1 MILNYIWVALFLLA
15 MVFGLG
21 QWILTGDQ
29 QIFSTMFKALM
40 DMSKTGFEIALGLT
54 GILTFWMGMMK
65 VGEVSGA
72 IQRVAN
78 LIDPFFRR
86 LFPEVP
92 KGHPAIGSMM
102 LNLSANMLGL
112 GDAAT
117 PMGLKAMKELQEI
130 NPSKDTASNAQIM
143 FLVLNAA
150 GFTLIPITV
159 IMYRLQFNAANPS
172 DVFIPILI
180 TTFSA
185 AMAGLIAVSIKQRI
199 NLFNRTLFIGLI
211 SLCVFVAGLIYFF
224 LSLEKSQM
232 QVYSNLLASLVVF
245 GIMTS
250 FIVMALW
257 KKISVFE
264 VFIEGAKEGFN
275 TAVRIIPYLVA
286 ILCVIALFR
295 TSGGFDFIMNGI
307 TMLFEYSGLRTE
319 FVPALPVA
327 LMKPLSGSGARGMM
341 LELLAQP
348 QYGPDSFA
356 GRLSCIFQ
364 GSVDTTLYIVAVYF
378 GSVGVKNSRYAVG
391 CGLIADLV
399 SVVVAITVAY
409 LFFPV

>member
-21 QWILTGDQ
+21 HWMLTGDQ
-29 QIFSTMFKALM
+29 QIFSNMFKALM

-54 GILTFWMGMMK
+54 GILTFWMGIMK

-78 LIDPFFRR
+78 AIDPFFRK

-92 KGHPAIGSMM
+92 KGHPALGSIM

-112 GDAAT
+112 ADAAT
-117 PMGLKAMKELQEI
+117 PMGLKAMSELQEI
-130 NPSKDTASNAQIM
+130 NPHKETASNAQIM

-150 GFTLIPITV
+150 GFTIVPITV

-185 AMAGLIAVSIKQRI
+185 FMAGLIAVSIKQRI
-199 NLFNRTLFIGLI
+199 NLFNRTLFIGLL
-211 SLCVFVAGLIYFF
+211 SLCLFVAALIYFF
-224 LSLEKSQM
+224 LSMEKTQM

-245 GIMTS
+245 GIITS
-250 FIVMALW
+250 FIMMALW

-264 VFIEGAKEGFN
+264 VFIEGAKEGFS

-286 ILCVIALFR
+286 ILCMIALFR

-307 TMLFEYSGLRTE
+307 TMLFEYSGLPTD

-341 LELLAQP
+341 LELLSNP
-348 QYGPDSFA
+348 QFGPDSFA

-399 SVVVAITVAY
+399 SVIVAITVAY

>member
-1 MILNYIWVALFLLA
+1 MILNYIWIALFLLA

-21 QWILTGDQ
+21 HWILTGDQ
-29 QIFSTMFKALM
+29 QIFSVMFKALM
-40 DMSKTGFEIALGLT
+40 DMSTTGFEIALGLA
-54 GILTFWMGMMK
+54 GVLTFWMGMMK

-72 IQRVAN
+72 IQKVSN
-78 LIDPFFRR
+78 LIDPFFSK

-102 LNLSANMLGL
+102 MNLSANMLGL

-117 PMGLKAMKELQEI
+117 PMGLKAMGELQEL
-130 NPSKDTASNAQIM
+130 NPNKETASNAQIM

-150 GFTLIPITV
+150 GLTLIPISV
-159 IMYRLQFNAANPS
+159 IMYRIKFHAKDPS

-185 AMAGLIAVSIKQRI
+185 TMAGLIAVSIKQRI
-199 NLFNRTLFIGLI
+199 NLFNRTLLIGLLSMCAFI
-211 SLCVFVAGLIYFF
+211 ACIIWFF
-224 LSLEKSQM
+224 LSLEKTQM
-232 QVYSNLLASLVVF
+232 QVYSSLFASIVIF
-245 GIMTS
+245 AIMTA
-250 FIVMALW
+250 FILMALW
-257 KKISVFE
+257 KKVKVFE

-295 TSGGFDFIMNGI
+295 SSGGFDFIMNGI
-307 TMLFEYSGLRTE
+307 IALFEYSGLRTE

-341 LELLAQP
+341 LELLAHP
-348 QYGPDSFA
+348 EFGPDSFA

-399 SVVVAITVAY
+399 SVIVAITVAY

>member
-1 MILNYIWVALFLLA
+1 MILNYIWIALFLLA

-65 VGEVSGA
+65 IGEASGA

-78 LIDPFFRR
+78 LIDPFFRK

-130 NPSKDTASNAQIM
+130 NPNKETASNAQIM

-159 IMYRLQFNAANPS
+159 IMYRLQFKAENPS

-199 NLFNRTLFIGLI
+199 NLFNRTLFLGLL
-211 SLCVFVAGLIYFF
+211 SLCLFVAGLIYFF

-245 GIMTS
+245 AIMTS
-250 FIVMALW
+250 FILMALW
-257 KKISVFE
+257 KKLSVFE

-307 TMLFEYSGLRTE
+307 TALFNYSGLRTE

-327 LMKPLSGSGARGMM
+327 MMKPLSGSGARGMM
-341 LELLAQP
+341 LELLAHP
-348 QYGPDSFA
+348 EFGPDSFA
-356 GRLSCIFQ
+356 GRLACIFQ

-399 SVVVAITVAY
+399 SVIVAITVAY

>member
-1 MILNYIWVALFLLA
+1 MILNYIWIALFLLA

-65 VGEVSGA
+65 IGEASGA

-78 LIDPFFRR
+78 LIDPFFRK

-130 NPSKDTASNAQIM
+130 NPNKETASNAQIM

-159 IMYRLQFNAANPS
+159 IMYRLQFKAANPS

-199 NLFNRTLFIGLI
+199 NLFNRTLFIGLL
-211 SLCVFVAGLIYFF
+211 SLCLFVAGLIYFF

-232 QVYSNLLASLVVF
+232 QIYSNLLASLVVF

-250 FIVMALW
+250 FILMALW
-257 KKISVFE
+257 KKLSVFE

-295 TSGGFDFIMNGI
+295 TSGGFDFIMNGV
-307 TMLFEYSGLRTE
+307 TALFNYSGLRTE

-327 LMKPLSGSGARGMM
+327 MMKPLSGSGARGMM
-341 LELLAQP
+341 LELLAHP
-348 QYGPDSFA
+348 EFGPDSFA
-356 GRLSCIFQ
+356 GRLACIFQ

-399 SVVVAITVAY
+399 SVIVAITVAY

>member
-1 MILNYIWVALFLLA
+1 MILNYIWIALFLLA

-65 VGEVSGA
+65 VGEASGA

-78 LIDPFFRR
+78 LIDPFFRK

-130 NPSKDTASNAQIM
+130 NPNKETASNAQIM

-159 IMYRLQFNAANPS
+159 IMYRLQFKAANPS

-199 NLFNRTLFIGLI
+199 NLFNRTLFLGLL
-211 SLCVFVAGLIYFF
+211 SLCLFVAGLIYFF

-232 QVYSNLLASLVVF
+232 QVYSNLLASIVVF
-245 GIMTS
+245 AIMTS
-250 FIVMALW
+250 FILMALW
-257 KKISVFE
+257 KKLSVFE

-307 TMLFEYSGLRTE
+307 TALFNYSGLRTE

-341 LELLAQP
+341 LELLAHP
-348 QYGPDSFA
+348 EFGPDSFA
-356 GRLSCIFQ
+356 GRLACIFQ

-399 SVVVAITVAY
+399 SVIVAITVAY

>member
-1 MILNYIWVALFLLA
+1 MILNYIWIALFLLA

-21 QWILTGDQ
+21 HWILTGDQ
-29 QIFSTMFKALM
+29 QIFSVMFKALM
-40 DMSKTGFEIALGLT
+40 DMSTTGFEIALGLA
-54 GILTFWMGMMK
+54 GVLTFWMGMMK

-72 IQRVAN
+72 IQKVSN
-78 LIDPFFRR
+78 WIDPFFSK

-102 LNLSANMLGL
+102 MNLSANMLGL

-117 PMGLKAMKELQEI
+117 PMGLKAMSELQEL
-130 NPSKDTASNAQIM
+130 NPNKETASNAQIM

-150 GFTLIPITV
+150 GLTLIPISV
-159 IMYRLQFNAANPS
+159 IMYRIKFHAQDPS

-185 AMAGLIAVSIKQRI
+185 TMAGLIAVSIKQRI
-199 NLFNRTLFIGLI
+199 NLFNRTLFIGLLSMCAFI
-211 SLCVFVAGLIYFF
+211 ACIIWFF

-232 QVYSNLLASLVVF
+232 QVYSSLFASIVIF
-245 GIMTS
+245 AIMTA
-250 FIVMALW
+250 FVLMALW
-257 KKISVFE
+257 KKIKVFE

-295 TSGGFDFIMNGI
+295 SSGGFDFLMNGI
-307 TMLFEYSGLRTE
+307 IAVLEYSGLRTE

-348 QYGPDSFA
+348 NYGPDSFA

-399 SVVVAITVAY
+399 SVIVAITVAY

>member
-21 QWILTGDQ
+21 QWIITGDQ

-65 VGEVSGA
+65 IGEVSGA

-78 LIDPFFRR
+78 LIDPFFRK

-199 NLFNRTLFIGLI
+199 NLFNRTLFLGLL
-211 SLCVFVAGLIYFF
+211 SLCLFVAALIYFF

-250 FIVMALW
+250 FILMALW

-264 VFIEGAKEGFN
+264 LFIEGAKEGFN

-348 QYGPDSFA
+348 EYGPDSFA

>member
-78 LIDPFFRR
+78 LIDPFFRK

-199 NLFNRTLFIGLI
+199 NLFNRTLFIVLF

-232 QVYSNLLASLVVF
+232 QVYSNLLASIVVF

-307 TMLFEYSGLRTE
+307 TMLFDYSGLRTE

-348 QYGPDSFA
+348 QFGPDSFA

-399 SVVVAITVAY
+399 SVIVAITVAY

>member
-1 MILNYIWVALFLLA
+1 MILNYIWIALFLLA

-21 QWILTGDQ
+21 HWILTGDQ

-78 LIDPFFRR
+78 LIDPFFRK

-130 NPSKDTASNAQIM
+130 NPNKETASNAQIM

-199 NLFNRTLFIGLI
+199 NLFNRTLFIGLF

-307 TMLFEYSGLRTE
+307 TALFNFSGLPTD

-341 LELLAQP
+341 LELLARP
-348 QYGPDSFA
+348 EFGPDSFA

-399 SVVVAITVAY
+399 SVIVAITVAY

>member
-21 QWILTGDQ
+21 QWIVTGNQ
-29 QIFSTMFKALM
+29 QIFSTMFTALM

-65 VGEVSGA
+65 IGEMSGA
-72 IQRVAN
+72 IQKVAN
-78 LIDPFFRR
+78 WIDPFFSK

-92 KGHPAIGSMM
+92 KGHPATGSMM

-117 PMGLKAMKELQEI
+117 PMGLKAMKELQEL

-150 GFTLIPITV
+150 GLTLIPITV
-159 IMYRLQFNAANPS
+159 IMYRAQFNAANPS

-185 AMAGLIAVSIKQRI
+185 TMAGLIAVSIKQRI
-199 NLFNRTLFIGLI
+199 NLFNKTLFLGLM
-211 SLCVFVAGLIYFF
+211 SLCLFIAGIIYFF
-224 LSLEKSQM
+224 LSLEKSEM
-232 QVYSNLLASLVVF
+232 QVYSNLMASLTIF
-245 GIMTS
+245 AIMTS

-257 KKISVFE
+257 KKIQVFE

-295 TSGGFDFIMNGI
+295 SSGGFDFIMNGI
-307 TMLFEYSGLRTE
+307 TSIFQYSGLATD
-319 FVPALPVA
+319 FVPALPTA

-341 LELLAQP
+341 LELLAQKE
-348 QYGPDSFA
+348 YGPDSFA
-356 GRLSCIFQ
+356 GRLACIFQ

-399 SVVVAITVAY
+399 SVIVAITVAY

>member
-1 MILNYIWVALFLLA
+1 MILNYIWIALFLLS

-21 QWILTGDQ
+21 QWIITGDQ
-29 QIFSTMFKALM
+29 QIFSLMFKSLM

-54 GILTFWMGMMK
+54 GILTFWMGMMR

-72 IQRVAN
+72 IQKVAN
-78 LIDPFFRR
+78 LIDPFFRK

-117 PMGLKAMKELQEI
+117 PMGLKAMKELQDI
-130 NPSKDTASNAQIM
+130 NPDKETASNAQIM

-150 GFTLIPITV
+150 GFTLVPITV
-159 IMYRLQFNAANPS
+159 IMYRLQFKAANPS

-185 AMAGLIAVSIKQRI
+185 ALAGLIAVSIKQRI
-199 NLFNRTLFIGLI
+199 NLFNRTLFIGLL
-211 SLCVFVAGLIYFF
+211 SLCLFVAGLIYFF

-232 QVYSNLLASLVVF
+232 QVYSNLFASIVVF
-245 GIMTS
+245 AIMTS
-250 FIVMALW
+250 FILMALW

-295 TSGGFDFIMNGI
+295 SSGGFDFIMNGVI
-307 TMLFEYSGLRTE
+307 ALFNYSGLPTD
-319 FVPALPVA
+319 FVPALPTA

-341 LELLAQP
+341 LELLEQ
-348 QYGPDSFA
+348 QGPDSFA
-356 GRLSCIFQ
+356 GRLACIFQ

-399 SVVVAITVAY
+399 SVITAITVAY
-409 LFFPV
+409 LFFG

>member
-15 MVFGLG
+15 MIFGLG

-29 QIFSTMFKALM
+29 QIFSTMFTALM

-65 VGEVSGA
+65 IGELSGA
-72 IQRVAN
+72 IQKVAN
-78 LIDPFFRR
+78 LIDPFFRK

-92 KGHPAIGSMM
+92 KGHPATGSMM

-117 PMGLKAMKELQEI
+117 PMGLKAMKELQEL
-130 NPSKDTASNAQIM
+130 NPNKETASNAQIM

-150 GFTLIPITV
+150 GLTLIPITV
-159 IMYRLQFNAANPS
+159 IMYRVQFNAANPS

-185 AMAGLIAVSIKQRI
+185 TMAGLISVSIKQRI
-199 NLFNRTLFIGLI
+199 NLFNRTLFLGLM
-211 SLCVFVAGLIYFF
+211 SLCLFIAGVIYFF

-232 QVYSNLLASLVVF
+232 QVYSNLMASLTIF
-245 GIMTS
+245 TIMTS

-295 TSGGFDFIMNGI
+295 SSGGFDFIMNGV
-307 TMLFEYSGLRTE
+307 TALFEWSGLPTH
-319 FVPALPVA
+319 FVPALPTA
-327 LMKPLSGSGARGMM
+327 MMKPLSGSGARGMM
-341 LELLAQP
+341 LELLAQKN
-348 QYGPDSFA
+348 YGPDSFA
-356 GRLSCIFQ
+356 GRLACIFQ

-378 GSVGVKNSRYAVG
+378 GSVGVKNSRYAVS

-399 SVVVAITVAY
+399 SVLVAITVAY

>member
-1 MILNYIWVALFLLA
+1 MILNYIWIALFLLA

-21 QWILTGDQ
+21 QWVITGDQ

-40 DMSKTGFEIALGLT
+40 DMSSTGFEIALGLA
-54 GILTFWMGMMK
+54 GVLTFWMGMMK

-72 IQRVAN
+72 IQKVSN
-78 LIDPFFRR
+78 WIDPFFSK
-86 LFPEVP
+86 LFPEIP

-102 LNLSANMLGL
+102 MNLSANMLGL

-117 PMGLKAMKELQEI
+117 PMGLKAMSELQEL
-130 NPSKDTASNAQIM
+130 NPNKETASNAQIM

-150 GFTLIPITV
+150 GLTLIPISV
-159 IMYRLQFNAANPS
+159 IMYRIKFHAQDPS

-185 AMAGLIAVSIKQRI
+185 TMAGLIAVSIKQRI
-199 NLFNRTLFIGLI
+199 NLFNRTLFVGLLSMCAFI
-211 SLCVFVAGLIYFF
+211 ACIIWFF

-232 QVYSNLLASLVVF
+232 QVYSSLMASIVIF
-245 GIMTS
+245 AIMTA
-250 FIVMALW
+250 FILMALW
-257 KKISVFE
+257 KKVKVFE

-295 TSGGFDFIMNGI
+295 SSGGFDFLMNGI
-307 TMLFEYSGLRTE
+307 IALLDYSGLRTE
-319 FVPALPVA
+319 FVPALPTA

-341 LELLAQP
+341 LELLARP
-348 QYGPDSFA
+348 EFGPDSFA
-356 GRLSCIFQ
+356 GRLACIFQ

-399 SVVVAITVAY
+399 SVIVAITVAY